1 MIRIEHDSKQQPYIQ
16 WAPPEAPTG
25 LKRAWIRHAERGSDK
40 DWAGTERYLN
50 VVRIDPTKPGSGGHS
65 TDFPIYSTLSD
76 EQILEAFVAAV
87 CSITG
92 CSLP

>member
-1 MIRIEHDSKQQPYIQ
+1 MIQIQTDTKGQRYIE

-25 LKRAWIRHAERGSDK
+25 HKRAWIRHAERGDK

-50 VVRIDPTKPGSGGHS
+50 VVRIDPSRPGIGGNS

-92 CSLP
+92 CRLP